1 MKIGI
6 MQRDIIWASPQ
17 ENLRRT
23 TQAIAR
29 MAACDLLV
37 LPEMFATG
45 FGASPRQ
52 VAEPAEGGE
61 VLAWMRQIAGE
72 RDCALAGSVAVREGD
87 VFRNR
92 LYFVM
97 PDGNVAHY
105 DKHHLFAYG
114 GEDAF
119 AAGQRRT
126 IVEWRGV
133 RFALFVC
140 YDLRFPL
147 WNRNHEDY
155 DCAIYVANW
164 PKSRVFQWTSLLRA
178 RAIENQ
184 CYVVGVNRVGSDPN
198 CDYTGASAIFHPFGH
213 ELAFCPAEVECSAVG
228 EIDMDALR
236 HLRQKF
242 PVLKERDL

>member
-147 WNRNHEDY
+147 WNRNHED
-155 DCAIYVANW
+155 
-164 PKSRVFQWTSLLRA
+164 
-178 RAIENQ
+178 
-184 CYVVGVNRVGSDPN
+184 
-198 CDYTGASAIFHPFGH
+198 
-213 ELAFCPAEVECSAVG
+213 
-228 EIDMDALR
+228 
-236 HLRQKF
+236 
-242 PVLKERDL
+242 